1 MPSPLG
7 HVWGGIATAW
17 AADLFPGRRAGR
29 TAPAD
34 ASFYDRAGGALTL
47 LCAGLAAIPDAD
59 LLFGIHR
66 TATHS
71 ITAALLVII
80 VSAAVTGQVTT
91 RVSAQRIGLMC
102 GAAYA
107 SHLFLDWLAVDP
119 SPPFGIQLLWPF
131 SRRWFISGL
140 DLFPR
145 TERVRVWSA
154 AAIRTN
160 LTAFAWETAILLP
173 VLIALWSVR
182 VKSLARFTA
191 NLTRGDHTA

>member
-17 AADLFPGRRAGR
+17 AADLIPGNRAGR

-34 ASFYDRAGGALTL
+34 APFFERAGGALTL

-71 ITAALLVII
+71 ITAVLLVTI

-91 RVSAQRIGLMC
+91 RVSARRIGLMC
-102 GAAYA
+102 GTAWA

-131 SRRWFISGL
+131 SRRWFVSGL

-145 TERVRVWSA
+145 TERYRVWSV

-160 LTAFAWETAILLP
+160 LNAFARETAILLP
-173 VLIALWSVR
+173 ILIVLWLVR
-182 VKSLARFTA
+182 IKALARLTA
-191 NLTRGDHTA
+191 KLTRGDHAA